1 MVTDTDHCIERR
13 RVASVLPAGEV
24 LHRLGTGVQAIQL
37 SPYRAGLAEPALQR
51 FQTVAALPTCYF
63 LPRLS
68 LRGGSVGP
76 EISSESIP
84 TKPGI
89 LCRVTR
95 RTVPPIIAPGTAAKR
110 VHRQVVLTR
119 SQAREIHPVFLG
131 FLVAI
136 PSSLRSDLS
145 RVDVITGD
153 SASFF
158 TRRTAPGFR
167 GSPVHMPGC
176 TWCFSWSYSS
186 LDPKWDVF
194 INHLIILLICGISDG
209 CASIPAVSWS
219 PYTIHH

>member
-68 LRGGSVGP
+68 LRGGSVSP

-95 RTVPPIIAPGTAAKR
+95 RTVPPIIAPGIAAKR
-110 VHRQVVLTR
+110 VHRQVVLTW
-119 SQAREIHPVFLG
+119 SQAWETHPAFLT
-131 FLVAI
+131 FLI
-136 PSSLRSDLS
+136 SMPSFFRSDS
-145 RVDVITGD
+145 SGVDFITGD
-153 SASFF
+153 AVYLFHLEDCSRFIYQD
-158 TRRTAPGFR
+158 APGVRPGHIGRRPTVPRGRLNSRFWMYFR
-167 GSPVHMPGC
+167 
-176 TWCFSWSYSS
+176 
-186 LDPKWDVF
+186 
-194 INHLIILLICGISDG
+194 
-209 CASIPAVSWS
+209 
-219 PYTIHH
+219 